1 MDTRVNGYLRRVF
14 VVIGVAFVVVA
25 GWTGYRLWRAWSDV
39 DRVSFNPGSA
49 RVALEGT
56 GSGQVEVDYEPIPAE
71 TPLEQAGPIIE
82 GELAQEADAYATAL
96 SRSSDETVDAYLIIG
111 SDQRD
116 ALGQSRRADVILM
129 FILPADGANPILLS
143 IPRDLYLPNPCT
155 GEMSRINANL
165 NGCGD
170 FANGPEQLAVA
181 VEDFTGIQV
190 DHFAVFDFDGFR
202 AIVDRVGGIEVC
214 VENPVRDLNVQPTP
228 LRLPAGCSTIGGDM
242 ALSWVRSRRT
252 QEQIDGVWRTMDSV
266 SDLARNQ
273 RQQDLIVQ
281 ALSRVKRFTDISE
294 LTALVEDLSNTFT
307 IDDNLSLGQAI
318 GTAWSLRSLDLSTI
332 VRPVLEVAN
341 YIDPY
346 GRYVLVPTK
355 SFEEVVVAADPSAAS
370 LFAPAEG

>member
-1 MDTRVNGYLRRVF
+1 MSTEVTGYLRRVAL
-14 VVIGVAFVVVA
+14 VVGIAILVVA
-25 GWTGYRLWRAWSDV
+25 GWTGYRLWRAWTDV
-39 DRVSFNPGSA
+39 DRVSFDPGSA

-56 GSGQVEVDYEPIPAE
+56 DAGLVEYEPVPDE
-71 TPLEQAGPIIE
+71 TPVQETGPIIE

-116 ALGQSRRADVILM
+116 QFGPSRRADVILL
-129 FILPADGANPILLS
+129 FILPADDGNPILIS

-155 GEMSRINANL
+155 GAMSRINANL

-181 VEDFTGIQV
+181 IEDFTGIQI

-202 AIVDRVGGIEVC
+202 AIVDRVGGVEVC
-214 VENPVRDLNVQPTP
+214 VENPIRDLDVRPTP
-228 LRLPAGCSTIGGDM
+228 LELPAGCSTIGGEM

-252 QEQIDGVWRTMDSV
+252 QEQVGGVWRTVPSV
-266 SDLARNQ
+266 SDLTRNQ
-273 RQQDLIVQ
+273 RQQDLVVQ
-281 ALSRVKRFTDISE
+281 ALTRVKNFTDISE
-294 LTALVEDLSNTFT
+294 LTALVEELSDTFT
-307 IDDNLSLGQAI
+307 IDDNLTLGQAI

-332 VRPVLEVAN
+332 VRPVLEVGN
-341 YIDPY
+341 YVDPY

-355 SFEEVVVAADPSAAS
+355 SFEEVIVAADPSAAS
-370 LFAPAEG
+370 LFAPVED